1 MGDKIASSIIFL
13 GTAGDSFVVGRQLRN
28 SGGIVLNVGENQ
40 FHIDPGPGSLQFAR
54 QCGVNIRANT
64 AVFVSH
70 AHLIHSNDLN
80 AVIDTMTYRG
90 FDKKGVVV
98 ANKTV
103 VNGSDDYQQRLFDF
117 YKGCLERF
125 IVLEEGQR
133 VGINEIEVQ
142 ALKCRHSDPH
152 TIGFKFFTPKFTLAY
167 LADTTYSLDL
177 VEQYKGSNIMILNV
191 TNPKKSDSNDHLNCE
206 DAAKIIKEV
215 KPRLAI
221 ITHFGIKML
230 EADPMYTVREIQ
242 KETGVQTIAAKDG
255 MIINPLSYAIDKG
268 QRTLVPYPKKKEV
281 EVTVKQ
287 EEPKPEQIITEGPKP
302 EEQKEEQEIIKE
314 PEPPKE
320 PEPQEPIEEEEEPEQ
335 DPLSSEKNLKDIF
348 LREES
353 KEDTNQ

>member
-1 MGDKIASSIIFL
+1 MQVAK
-13 GTAGDSFVVGRQLRN
+13 
-28 SGGIVLNVGENQ
+28 
-40 FHIDPGPGSLQFAR
+40 

-70 AHLIHSNDLN
+70 AHLLHSNDLN
-80 AVIDTMTYRG
+80 AVIDAMTYRG

-103 VNGSDDYQQRLFDF
+103 INGADDYEPRLLSF

-142 ALKCRHSDPH
+142 ALKCRHSDPNA
-152 TIGFKFFTPKFTLAY
+152 IGFKFFTPKFTLAY
-167 LADTTYSLDL
+167 VGDTSYSLDL
-177 VEQYKGSNIMILNV
+177 VEQYKGANILILNV
-191 TNPKKSDSNDHLNCE
+191 TNPKKSDSNDHLSCE
-206 DAAKIIKEV
+206 GAAKIIKAV

-242 KETGVQTIAAKDG
+242 KETGVQTIAAKDN

-268 QRTLVPYPKKKEV
+268 QRTLVAFPKKKEV
-281 EVTVKQ
+281 EVTIKH
-287 EEPKPEQIITEGPKP
+287 EEPKLEEPK
-302 EEQKEEQEIIKE
+302 QET
-314 PEPPKE
+314 PKE
-320 PEPQEPIEEEEEPEQ
+320 PEPQEVQEEPKEPEPTKEPEIKEPIEEEEELEQ
-335 DPLSSEKNLKDIF
+335 DPLSSERNLKDIF
-348 LREES
+348 LKEES

>member
-1 MGDKIASSIIFL
+1 MFL
-13 GTAGDSFVVGRQLRN
+13 GTAGDSFVVGRQLRH

-103 VNGSDDYQQRLFDF
+103 VNGSDDYEPRLLNF

-125 IVLEEGQR
+125 IVLEDGQR

-152 TIGFKFFTPKFTLAY
+152 TIGFKFFTPKFTLSY

-177 VEQYKGSNIMILNV
+177 VEQYKGSNILILNV
-191 TNPKKSDSNDHLNCE
+191 TNPKKADSNDHLSCE
-206 DAAKIIKEV
+206 DAVKIIKEV

-242 KETGVQTIAAKDG
+242 KQSGVQTIAAKDG

-268 QRTLVPYPKKKEV
+268 QRTLVAYPKKKEV
-281 EVTVKQ
+281 EVTEPKK
-287 EEPKPEQIITEGPKP
+287 EEPKAEQIITEGPKP

-314 PEPPKE
+314 PEP
-320 PEPQEPIEEEEEPEQ
+320 QEAAKEEPEQ
-335 DPLSSEKNLKDIF
+335 EEDVLSSEKNLKDIF
-348 LREES
+348 LQES
-353 KEDTNQ
+353 KENTD

>member
-1 MGDKIASSIIFL
+1 
-13 GTAGDSFVVGRQLRN
+13 
-28 SGGIVLNVGENQ
+28 
-40 FHIDPGPGSLQFAR
+40 LQFAR

-103 VNGSDDYQQRLFDF
+103 INGSDDYQQRLFDF

-125 IVLEEGQR
+125 IVLEAGQR
-133 VGINEIEVQ
+133 VGINEVEVQ
-142 ALKCRHSDPH
+142 ALRCRHSDPH
-152 TIGFKFFTPKFTLAY
+152 TIGFKFFTPKFTLSY

-177 VEQYKGSNIMILNV
+177 VEQYKGSNILILNV

-230 EADPMYTVREIQ
+230 EADPLYTVREIQ
-242 KETGVQTIAAKDG
+242 KQTGVQTIAAKDG

-268 QRTLVPYPKKKEV
+268 QRTLVSFPKKKGV
-281 EVTVKQ
+281 E
-287 EEPKPEQIITEGPKP
+287 ITEVK
-302 EEQKEEQEIIKE
+302 KEESKQKE
-314 PEPPKE
+314 PEPEQKEPEPQLSKEPEPKEEITKE
-320 PEPQEPIEEEEEPEQ
+320 PEPQETPEEQQTVEEPEEV
-335 DPLSSEKNLKDIF
+335 LGSEKTLKDIF
-348 LREES
+348 LQEES
-353 KEDTNQ
+353 KEETNQ